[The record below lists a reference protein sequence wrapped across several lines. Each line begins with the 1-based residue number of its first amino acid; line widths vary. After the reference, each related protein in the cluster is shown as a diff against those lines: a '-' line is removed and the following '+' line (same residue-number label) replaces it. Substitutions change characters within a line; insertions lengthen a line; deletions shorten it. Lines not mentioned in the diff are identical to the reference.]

1 MWYVYYGCHT
11 LPIDNFHHWLLVT
24 KMTKM
29 TKIFLPCEIYTLLYS
44 IIGICIYLL
53 RNIYPTY
60 TVYWRNIHPPI
71 QYIGICI
78 YLPYEIYT
86 LLYRNMYIHP
96 PIQYIGICIYLPYEI
111 CTLLYSILAYVYTYL
126 TKYTPSYTVYWHMY
140 IPTLRN
146 IHPPIQYIGICI
158 YLPYEIYTLLYSIL
172 AYVYTYLT
180 KYTPSYTVYWHM
192 YIPTLRNIYPPIQY
206 IGICIYL
213 PYEIYTLLYSILAY
227 VYTYL
232 QPTTRYSCGS
242 DWLSPSAPWA
252 RDTGHTWPRY
262 WPAATERYRYCWWPC
277 LCGYAAPWSAD
288 TADRWASLACP
299 CKYQ

>member
-24 KMTKM
+24 KMTK
-29 TKIFLPCEIYTLLYS
+29 IFP
-44 IIGICIYLL
+44 L
-53 RNIYPTY
+53 RN
-60 TVYWRNIHPPI
+60 
-71 QYIGICI
+71 
-78 YLPYEIYT
+78 
-86 LLYRNMYIHP
+86 IHP

-192 YIPTLRNIYPPIQY
+192 YIPTLRNIHPPIQY

-213 PYEIYTLLYSILAY
+213 PSANNKVLLWIRLAI
-227 VYTYL
+227 
-232 QPTTRYSCGS
+232 SF
-242 DWLSPSAPWA
+242 SPLGP
-252 RDTGHTWPRY
+252 
-262 WPAATERYRYCWWPC
+262 
-277 LCGYAAPWSAD
+277 
-288 TADRWASLACP
+288 
-299 CKYQ
+299 